1 MTPRLSANGHA
12 AVFDLEAAAA
22 ANEAEAVPFAF
33 TFKGETYH
41 VPPMTAWPITALR
54 ALAAGNLDGA
64 LSELLG
70 EDAYEAL
77 SAAGLRVGDLNVLF
91 DKISADAG
99 MTSLPNSSGPPQR
112 ASART

>member
-1 MTPRLSANGHA
+1 MTTRPSANGHA
-12 AVFDLEAAAA
+12 EVFDLEAAAA

-33 TFKGETYH
+33 TYKGEVYH

-54 ALAAGNLDGA
+54 ALAAGDLDAA
-64 LSELLG
+64 LSNLLG
-70 EDAYEAL
+70 DDAYEAL
-77 SAAGLRVGDLNVLF
+77 SAAGLRVGDLNALF

-99 MTSLPNSSGPPQR
+99 MGALPNSSGPPRR